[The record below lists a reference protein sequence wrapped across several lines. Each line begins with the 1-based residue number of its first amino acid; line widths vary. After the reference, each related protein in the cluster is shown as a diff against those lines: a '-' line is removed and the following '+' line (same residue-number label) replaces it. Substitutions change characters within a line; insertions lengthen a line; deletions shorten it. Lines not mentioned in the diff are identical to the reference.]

1 MTTQYYLRVSG
12 VNLAHSVY
20 DTQDLN
26 TIRGGGLMVLRGAER
41 QVLSEP
47 WPELAAGLNIISIG
61 ASVALLE
68 FCVETDQEAAQVREK
83 AAAALARDPK
93 LHEVTFVVDVVRA
106 HDGPFEADRQR
117 LMALNQHQQMTALTL
132 AIPEENQD
140 PECGV
145 CDGDRLRP
153 GPHVERRDGEDL
165 RRSESVFQRRKYG
178 KEQKKGFYTDE
189 IASDLPVEEKRRL
202 VTELVRWDFSHH
214 FEDLTAHPPEAA
226 RGLAGKL
233 AVIYFDGNGFGGLL
247 RDVANS
253 PALHSKFFDACQDL
267 RREFLRQLLATM
279 NADEDGWVN
288 TKCQSDDGRA
298 TEPRYR
304 FETLLWGGDE
314 MLWVVPAWKGWEVV
328 ERFYRFFKAQ
338 VFRTCDDSSSEP
350 HPLTFAGGLVFASHK
365 APIQR
370 LTALARKLAD
380 LAKDRMKREAK
391 PEQDAGNAEQAKALR
406 YQNLF
411 AYEVLES
418 FDHTG
423 GMKLDD
429 YRKQRLP
436 QGADLAKLILN
447 GEVMGEIAKAIRGL
461 KEADFPR
468 SALHELARPAL
479 RSHQRDTDTILARLK
494 RRRPKLGDPIENLV
508 ALTSKDLCW
517 WHLDQLWDYL
527 PLERPTA

>member
-1 MTTQYYLRVSG
+1 MTTRYYLRVSG

-41 QVLSEP
+41 QVLPEP
-47 WPELAAGLNIISIG
+47 WPELAAGMNIISIG

-140 PECGV
+140 PRCGV
-145 CDGDRLRP
+145 CDEDRLRP
-153 GPHVERRDGEDL
+153 GPQREERDGRGL

-178 KEQKKGFYTDE
+178 MEQKKAFYADE
-189 IASDLPVEEKRRL
+189 IASGLSVEEKRRL
-202 VTELVRWDFSHH
+202 GTELVRRDFSHH
-214 FEDLTAHPPEAA
+214 FEDLAAHPPEAA

-233 AVIYFDGNGFGGLL
+233 AVIYFDGNGFGSLL
-247 RDVANS
+247 RDVAS
-253 PALHSKFFDACQDL
+253 TPTLHSKFFKVCGGL

-288 TKCQSDDGRA
+288 TQCQTDDGRA

-338 VFRTCDDSSSEP
+338 VFRACDDPPTEAY
-350 HPLTFAGGLVFASHK
+350 PLTFAGGLVFASHK

-370 LTALARKLAD
+370 LTDLARGLAD
-380 LAKDRMKREAK
+380 LAKKRMKHEAK
-391 PEQDAGNAEQAKALR
+391 QEEQIGNAAKEKAVR
-406 YQNLF
+406 YQNLI
-411 AYEVLES
+411 AYEALES

-423 GMKLDD
+423 GMDLDD
-429 YRKQRLP
+429 YRQQRLP
-436 QGADLAKLILN
+436 EGAKAADLILN
-447 GEVMGEIAKAIRGL
+447 GEAMEEIAEAIRGL
-461 KEADFPR
+461 KESDFPR
-468 SALHELARPAL
+468 NALHELARPAL
-479 RSHQRDTDTILARLK
+479 RSHQRDTEAILARLK
-494 RRRPKLGDPIENLV
+494 QRRPNLIAPIDRLAKLTGP
-508 ALTSKDLCW
+508 ALCW
-517 WHLDQLWDYL
+517 AHLDQLWDYL